1 MLRSLAL
8 LALLAAPAVAQPVR
22 VLDTLVI
29 TRDSHPD
36 LPLRE
41 VSGLAWHDG
50 TLLAVSDRNLL
61 YRLTLGDDPDR
72 LAPRLLSRQRLVD
85 EAGERLRRRD
95 FAAEGVALIGPA
107 LALLSEAPPQLA
119 LFDPQGRRVRVAHLA
134 PDLADL
140 ETLRDLRSGVEA
152 LAHHPDLGLLVA
164 PEEPLQGQRRRT
176 HVIYGEGG
184 PLLAFRTDAE
194 GRTRIKAM
202 ETLPDGRI
210 LVLERDRLD
219 DGTIQTFLRLIDPAA
234 CPVTAPCT
242 VAAWPLALPTPQDA
256 DFEGLAWLG
265 DGRLLLASDD
275 RTDAGQRTV
284 LALVALDLPAP

>member
-1 MLRSLAL
+1 MRFLAL
-8 LALLAAPAVAQPVR
+8 LALLAAPAVAQPVQ
-22 VLDTLVI
+22 VLDTLVL
-29 TRDSHPD
+29 TEATHPD

-41 VSGLAWHDG
+41 VSALAWQDG
-50 TLLAVSDRNLL
+50 VLLAVSDRNRL
-61 YRLTLGDDPDR
+61 YRLTLGDDPGLLAPVLVSTLR
-72 LAPRLLSRQRLVD
+72 LAD

-95 FAAEGVALIGPA
+95 FAAEGVALAGPA
-107 LALLSEAPPQLA
+107 LAILSEAPPQLA
-119 LFDPQGRRVRVAHLA
+119 LFDPQGRRVRVSHLA
-134 PDLADL
+134 PELADL
-140 ETLRDLRSGVEA
+140 ATLRDLRSGVEA
-152 LAHHPDLGLLVA
+152 LADHPVLGLLVA

-184 PLLAFRTDAE
+184 PLLAFHTDAE

-219 DGTIQTFLRLIDPAA
+219 DGTIQPFLRLIDPAT

-242 VAAWPLALPTPQDA
+242 VPAWPLALPTPADA

-265 DGRLLLASDD
+265 DGRLLIASDD
-275 RTDAGQRTV
+275 RTDQGPRTV
-284 LALVALDLPAP
+284 LALLSIRLD

>member
-1 MLRSLAL
+1 MRFLAL
-8 LALLAAPAVAQPVR
+8 LALLAAPAVAQPVQ
-22 VLDTLVI
+22 VLDTVVL
-29 TRDSHPD
+29 TEATHPD

-41 VSGLAWHDG
+41 VSAMAWQDG
-50 TLLAVSDRNLL
+50 VLLAVSDRNRL
-61 YRLTLGDDPDR
+61 YRLTLGDDPGR
-72 LAPRLLSRQRLVD
+72 LAPVLVSTLRLAD

-95 FAAEGVALIGPA
+95 FAAEGIALAGPA
-107 LALLSEAPPQLA
+107 LAILSEAPPQLA

-140 ETLRDLRSGVEA
+140 STLRDLRSGVEA
-152 LAHHPDLGLLVA
+152 LADHPDLGLLVA

-184 PLLAFRTDAE
+184 PLLAFHTDAE

-219 DGTIQTFLRLIDPAA
+219 DGTIQPFLRLIDPAT

-242 VAAWPLALPTPQDA
+242 VAAWPLALPTPSDA

-265 DGRLLLASDD
+265 DGRLLIASDD
-275 RTDAGQRTV
+275 RTEQGPRTV
-284 LALVALDLPAP
+284 LALLSLSLD

>member
-1 MLRSLAL
+1 MRFLAL
-8 LALLAAPAVAQPVR
+8 LALLAAPASAQPVR
-22 VLDTLVI
+22 ILDTMVI
-29 TRDSHPD
+29 TRESHPD

-41 VSGLAWHDG
+41 VSALAWQDG
-50 TLLAVSDRNLL
+50 VLLAVSDRNRL
-61 YRLTLGDDPDR
+61 YRLTLGDDPGR
-72 LAPRLLSRQRLVD
+72 LAPVLVSTLRLAD

-95 FAAEGVALIGPA
+95 FAAEGIALAGPA
-107 LALLSEAPPQLA
+107 LAILSEAPPQLA

-140 ETLRDLRSGVEA
+140 ATLRDLRSGVEA
-152 LAHHPDLGLLVA
+152 LADHPDLGLLVA

-184 PLLAFRTDAE
+184 PLLAFHTDAE

-219 DGTIQTFLRLIDPAA
+219 DGTIQPFLRLIDPAT

-242 VAAWPLALPTPQDA
+242 VAAWPLVLPTPSDA

-265 DGRLLLASDD
+265 DGRLLIASDD
-275 RTDAGQRTV
+275 RTEQGPRTV
-284 LALVALDLPAP
+284 LALLSLSLD

>member
-1 MLRSLAL
+1 MRFLAL
-8 LALLAAPAVAQPVR
+8 LALLASPAGAQPIH
-22 VLDTLVI
+22 VLDTLVV

-41 VSGLAWHDG
+41 VSALAWQDG
-50 TLLAVSDRNLL
+50 TLLAVSDRNRL

-72 LAPRLLSRQRLVD
+72 LAPVLVSTLRLAD

-95 FAAEGVALIGPA
+95 FAAEGLALAGPA
-107 LALLSEAPPQLA
+107 LAILSEAPPQLA

-134 PDLADL
+134 PDLADP
-140 ETLRDLRSGVEA
+140 ETLRDLRSGIEA

-176 HVIYGEGG
+176 HVIYGEDG
-184 PLLAFRTDAE
+184 PLLAFHTDAE

-219 DGTIQTFLRLIDPAA
+219 DGTIQPFLRLIDPAA
-234 CPVTAPCT
+234 CPAAFPCT
-242 VAAWPLALPTPQDA
+242 VPAWPLALPTPQDA

-265 DGRLLLASDD
+265 NGRLLLASDD
-275 RTDAGQRTV
+275 RTETGPRTV
-284 LALVALDLPAP
+284 LALVSVDLPAP

>member
-1 MLRSLAL
+1 MRFLAL
-8 LALLAAPAVAQPVR
+8 LALLAAPAVAQPVQ
-22 VLDTLVI
+22 VLDTVVL
-29 TRDSHPD
+29 TEATHPD

-41 VSGLAWHDG
+41 VSALAWQDG
-50 TLLAVSDRNLL
+50 VLLAVSDRNRL
-61 YRLTLGDDPDR
+61 YRLTLGDDPGR
-72 LAPRLLSRQRLVD
+72 LAPVLVSTLRLAD

-95 FAAEGVALIGPA
+95 FAAEGIALAGPA
-107 LALLSEAPPQLA
+107 LAILSEAPPQLA

-140 ETLRDLRSGVEA
+140 STLRDLRSGVEA
-152 LAHHPDLGLLVA
+152 LADHPDLGLLVA

-184 PLLAFRTDAE
+184 PLLAFHTDAE

-219 DGTIQTFLRLIDPAA
+219 DGTIQPFLRLIDPAT

-242 VAAWPLALPTPQDA
+242 VAAWPLALPTPADA

-265 DGRLLLASDD
+265 DGRLLIASDD
-275 RTDAGQRTV
+275 RTEQGPRTV
-284 LALVALDLPAP
+284 LALLSLSLD